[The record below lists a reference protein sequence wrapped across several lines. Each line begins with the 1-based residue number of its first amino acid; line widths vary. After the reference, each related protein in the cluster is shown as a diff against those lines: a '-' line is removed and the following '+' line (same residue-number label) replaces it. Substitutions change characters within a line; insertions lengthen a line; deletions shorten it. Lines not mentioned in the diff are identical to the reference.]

1 MRESKLYDGERQK
14 NTVKV
19 SDLYNESVGCVS

>member
-1 MRESKLYDGERQK
+1 MRQSKLYDGECQK
-14 NTVKV
+14 NAVKV